1 LFEVDDQRNSKGL
14 EVESLT
20 DSLQKDSKTPV
31 KLLMVDLILIVL
43 GTSILTG
50 RASSVHSVI

>member
-31 KLLMVDLILIVL
+31 KLLMVDLIVL
-43 GTSILTG
+43 GTSTLIVELLQFTQQ
-50 RASSVHSVI
+50 